1 METYRKTILVT
12 GAAGLIG
19 NAVRIQLEER
29 GDRVIAVDRIS
40 RTEEGRQL
48 EICDVSD
55 VHALHSLANRNSIDG
70 VIHCG
75 ALSGPMV
82 ARDNPFAMV
91 SVNIV
96 GTANLLEVAR
106 IHGIAR
112 LVNCSSTSVFGDIQ
126 SPDPVKEDVALHPQ
140 SVYGASKVAGEQ
152 LVSTYA
158 SQFGVDGVSLRLSWV
173 YGPRRSTECV
183 VRTMINNARHG
194 RPTDLNY
201 GGGFHRQYIYVDDA
215 ARALIAAFDRPNLP
229 RRTYSVT
236 GGTNLSFEE
245 IAASVRATYPAAEI
259 RLAPGPDPDDG
270 IQPLFDISAIR
281 KDLEFEPLIDFDRGV
296 RLYADWLERRAGS
309 RTAA

>member
-1 METYRKTILVT
+1 MARDSRTVLVT

-19 NAVRIQLEER
+19 NAVRIFLEER
-29 GDRVIAVDRIS
+29 GDRVIAVDRIAQ
-40 RTEEGRQL
+40 TEEGKKL
-48 EICDVSD
+48 TICDVAD
-55 VHALHSLANRNSIDG
+55 VHGLHGLASKNAIDA

-75 ALSGPMV
+75 ALSGPMM

-126 SPDPVKEDVALHPQ
+126 SSDPVKEDVALHPQ

-173 YGPRRSTECV
+173 YGPRRTTECV
-183 VRTMINNARHG
+183 VRTMIDNARNG
-194 RPTDLNY
+194 RPTHLPY

-215 ARALIAAFDRPNLP
+215 ARALIAACDRPDLP

-236 GGTNLSFEE
+236 GGTNLSFDE
-245 IAASVRATYPAAEI
+245 IAAAVRARYPAAMI

-270 IQPLFDISAIR
+270 VQPPFDISAI
-281 KDLEFEPLIDFDRGV
+281 KDDVGFEPSIDFDRGV
-296 RLYADWLERRAGS
+296 RLYADWLERQAGDRAD
-309 RTAA
+309 A